1 MRSSLFCKGGALLQ
15 WSKLP
20 TWKVG
25 DCGFEPHSGLQVSKK
40 ENVSSLPT
48 RKYSILLGSLRD
60 REVACPT
67 RDRRCSNFESCV
79 LRAVPSHSSHY
90 PQEALP
96 AQFSLYVHKSGLNLI
111 HFFRFPILYVTI
123 SWFIL
128 INIFN
133 INSVNKRFFLS
144 TFSTF
149 FSDFSGDNLFL
160 IPSNPPQPPV
170 PISNGASLSGHMH
183 DCMFLRQNCCIM
195 QAYMMSCVHDR
206 YGSIYMA
213 MHSWWDAIHPFQ

>member
-1 MRSSLFCKGGALLQ
+1 MPSLFCKGGALLQ

-25 DCGFEPHSGLQVSKK
+25 DCGFKPHSGLQVSKK

-48 RKYSILLGSLRD
+48 RKDPILLGSLRD

-79 LRAVPSHSSHY
+79 LRAVSSHSSHY

-96 AQFSLYVHKSGLNLI
+96 AQFSLYVHKGGLNLI

-123 SWFIL
+123 SWFI
-128 INIFN
+128 
-133 INSVNKRFFLS
+133 LS

-160 IPSNPPQPPV
+160 IPSNPPQPP
-170 PISNGASLSGHMH
+170 
-183 DCMFLRQNCCIM
+183 
-195 QAYMMSCVHDR
+195 
-206 YGSIYMA
+206 
-213 MHSWWDAIHPFQ
+213 PFQYVMVRPLVGICMIVCF